1 MPEFPQDWGALCWL
15 AWMLGVKHGL
25 DADHVAA
32 IDGLTRTHTAAGRR
46 FALLC
51 GALFSLGH
59 GIVIL
64 TVAVLVVHLGHAAS
78 VPTWLEPIGAA
89 FSFALLVVI
98 AIQNLHAV
106 LTTGPGMRVA
116 VAGLRSRHLAGFFQ
130 AKTPVAVALVGAV
143 FALSFETV
151 TQAGLFAIAGVHAG
165 GPLRALGLASLFAG
179 GMLLA
184 DSACGWWI
192 GRLLSRADALAAV
205 ASRVMGIAVAL
216 LSLTV
221 AGVAAAAW
229 LAPRAFRAL
238 PQGVMTGV
246 TVLGLS
252 ALAYLFAE
260 GLVRLRSDRRTS
272 RVS

>member
-1 MPEFPQDWGALCWL
+1 MTEFPQDWGALCWL
-15 AWMLGVKHGL
+15 VWMLGVKHGL

-32 IDGLTRTHTAAGRR
+32 IDGLTRTNTAAGRR
-46 FALLC
+46 FALFC

-59 GIVIL
+59 GIVVL
-64 TVAVLVVHLGHAAS
+64 TVAVLVVHLGHVAS
-78 VPTWLEPIGAA
+78 VPNWLEPIAA
-89 FSFALLVVI
+89 AVSFGLLVLI

-106 LTTGPGMRVA
+106 LSTRPGMRVA
-116 VAGLRSRHLAGFFQ
+116 VTGLRGRHLGAFFQ
-130 AKTPVAVALVGAV
+130 AKTPVAVAMVGAL
-143 FALSFETV
+143 FALSFDTV
-151 TQAGLFAIAGVHAG
+151 SQAGLFAIAGVHAG
-165 GPLRALGLASLFAG
+165 GSLPALGLASLFAG

-221 AGVAAAAW
+221 AGAAAAVW
-229 LAPRAFRAL
+229 LLPRASSAL
-238 PQGVMTGV
+238 PLGVLTGL
-246 TVLGLS
+246 TVLGLTG
-252 ALAYLFAE
+252 LAYLFAE
-260 GLVRLRSDRRTS
+260 GLVRLRSDRSAS